1 MEYCQSLLGDGD
13 NNSLNLCITA
23 ISVKLHMEINGWIM
37 NAGCLLLMFYTA
49 AELIAMIDRDGC

>member
-1 MEYCQSLLGDGD
+1 MEYCQSLLGDGA
-13 NNSLNLCITA
+13 NNGLNLCITA